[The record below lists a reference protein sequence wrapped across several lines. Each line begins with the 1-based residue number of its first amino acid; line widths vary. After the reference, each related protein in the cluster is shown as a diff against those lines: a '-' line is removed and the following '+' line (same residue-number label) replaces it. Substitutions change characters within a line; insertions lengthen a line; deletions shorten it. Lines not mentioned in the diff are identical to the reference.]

1 MEWVILAGILVTVLM
16 VIYGRL
22 REELSKRKQKQID
35 TLKAAVREQNE
46 QATKKDK
53 ELLAAA
59 NIGAVVGFLNR
70 LHKDDSSTD

>member
-1 MEWVILAGILVTVLM
+1 MEWVILFGILIIVLM
-16 VIYGRL
+16 VTYGRL

-46 QATKKDK
+46 QAAKKDK

-59 NIGAVVGFLNR
+59 DIGSVVGFLNR
-70 LHKDDSSTD
+70 LHKDDPGPN